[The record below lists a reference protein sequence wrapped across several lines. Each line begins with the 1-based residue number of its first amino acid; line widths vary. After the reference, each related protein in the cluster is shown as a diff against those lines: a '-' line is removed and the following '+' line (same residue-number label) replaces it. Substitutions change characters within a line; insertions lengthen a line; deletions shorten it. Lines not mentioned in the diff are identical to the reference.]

1 MDYVFDEMI
10 FKETFN
16 VQEIDTKSQD
26 VYRLRHNPNKRF
38 KLFPYKAN
46 GKIHIVYELEEI
58 ISEFFKLALAIET
71 EEIVFEELCQKMK
84 KKLVISKEDEPM
96 FEKTV
101 KKMFFQDNK
110 FMAKNIGL
118 YACQSKTENK
128 SAEELA
134 FFVFCILGLDDMDC
148 YFIQEARKKYPYNVM
163 ESLVVDSVESIQKE
177 RCISEKKYFAVINGI
192 QEKFKSDFRYMLANG
207 MTEPEDISNLLDLY
221 YFYYVTQTC
230 VTLDNFGSG
239 NRDNRVD
246 FYYALDWEKVSGNRK
261 CCVNGWE
268 QLQQKINHL
277 FCHSITLEL
286 MNQHKDENLM
296 YDYIM
301 IQEYIGDDMEKDLLV
316 AEEIKK
322 VEKAYVDCIGDYK
335 KFGEIVEPNGVNHT
349 DRAIKHLFKCVEEQ
363 FLNTE
368 RKRANRFY
376 IEKFEEYAKNRWLK
390 NRRKSGIVLNLTERD
405 IIFLTKIALRDAE
418 KIRLND
424 LFKEYETR
432 GIFLDQTSR
441 KFLQEF
447 FTKLNLI
454 DKKSDSG
461 DAQYVKRIL

>member
-1 MDYVFDEMI
+1 MDYMFDEAT
-10 FKETFN
+10 FKDNFN
-16 VQEIDTKSQD
+16 VKEIDIKGNDSS
-26 VYRLRHNPNKRF
+26 RLTHYPNKKF
-38 KLFPYKAN
+38 KLFPYRAN
-46 GKIHIVYELEEI
+46 GKIHIVLELEEI
-58 ISEFFKLALAIET
+58 ISDFFKLALAVET
-71 EEIVFEELCQKMK
+71 EEISFDDLCQRMK
-84 KKLVISKEDEPM
+84 KILVIEKDDELF

-110 FMAKNIGL
+110 FIAKNIGL
-118 YACQSKTENK
+118 YACQSQSENK
-128 SAEELA
+128 SAEDLA
-134 FFVFCILGLDDMDC
+134 FFMFCVLGLDDEDC
-148 YFIQEARKKYPYNVM
+148 RIIKEATKKYPYNVM
-163 ESLVVDSVESIQKE
+163 ECMVVDSVLSLQKE
-177 RCISEKKYFAVINGI
+177 RVIDEKKYFAVIQGI
-192 QEKFKSDFRYMLANG
+192 QEKFKSDFRYMLENG
-207 MTEPEDISNLLDLY
+207 MTEPEDISHLLDLY

-230 VTLDNFGSG
+230 VTLDNFGNG
-239 NRDNRVD
+239 NRDSRVD
-246 FYYALDWEKVSGNRK
+246 FYYALDWEKVSGNRR

-286 MNQHKDENLM
+286 INQHKDENLM

-301 IQEYIGDDMEKDLLV
+301 LQEYIGNDEKKDLLV

-322 VEKAYVDCIGDYK
+322 VELAYTDCVGDFK
-335 KFGEIVEPNGVNHT
+335 RFDEIAEQNGINHT

-405 IIFLTKIALRDAE
+405 IIFLTKISLRDAE

-424 LFKEYETR
+424 LFKEYEAR
-432 GIFLDQTSR
+432 GVFLDQTSR
-441 KFLQEF
+441 KYLQEF